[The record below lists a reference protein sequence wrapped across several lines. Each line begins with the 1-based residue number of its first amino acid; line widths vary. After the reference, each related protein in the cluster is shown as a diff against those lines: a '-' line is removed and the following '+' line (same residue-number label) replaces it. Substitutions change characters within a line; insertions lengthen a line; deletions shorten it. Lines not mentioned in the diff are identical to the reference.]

1 MNEVKRMLNE
11 MQTLGSH
18 AAAEVDVIDEPGLD
32 WLLKVEKGKEV
43 VICGLGEGVFA
54 QTLIGYKKGK
64 DWNTEKLLNWN
75 FGACAEWR
83 IRDGSEQGWRH
94 PMEGCCTE
102 ELEDADKLVYMRNI
116 EGMLDSDVYFEIDQR
131 MSQALGLHWRKE
143 MHGWGR
149 VNSQGDWETIVTWC
163 MDKEPNDGRDCHLI
177 TMKRAAVDAVAN
189 SLGGQVITV
198 FDVIRMKTRPSP
210 DIGDENTTKEKISQ
224 TGTRTI
230 YRSSKGATATYIRGV

>member
-43 VICGLGEGVFA
+43 VICGLGEGAFT

-75 FGACAEWR
+75 FGACDEWR

-116 EGMLDSDVYFEIDQR
+116 SNIHSRSTDIVPKCEFE
-131 MSQALGLHWRKE
+131 MGHSWR
-143 MHGWGR
+143 GR
-149 VNSQGDWETIVTWC
+149 
-163 MDKEPNDGRDCHLI
+163 
-177 TMKRAAVDAVAN
+177 
-189 SLGGQVITV
+189 
-198 FDVIRMKTRPSP
+198 
-210 DIGDENTTKEKISQ
+210 
-224 TGTRTI
+224 
-230 YRSSKGATATYIRGV
+230 